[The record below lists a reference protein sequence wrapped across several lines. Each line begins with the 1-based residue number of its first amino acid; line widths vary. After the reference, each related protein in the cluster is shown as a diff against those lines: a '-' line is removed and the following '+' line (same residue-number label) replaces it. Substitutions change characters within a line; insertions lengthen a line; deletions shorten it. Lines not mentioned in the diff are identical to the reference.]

1 MMRKAVLITGA
12 TGGLGRQTALAL
24 ARRGRD
30 VLLGGRR
37 AEAVEALRQE
47 IEGST
52 EASARPFVADLAD
65 LGSVRRALVRLG
77 DEPLH
82 GIVANAGMQT
92 MKDQRSADGFELTF
106 AVNVLAHQVLLCA
119 LAGQIVEGGRV
130 VVVSSGVHEPDHKLA
145 RRAGIPAPRWVG
157 TRKLALPEE
166 AEPSERLS
174 DGRQR
179 YSTSK
184 LGNVLQA
191 RGLQA
196 RLREQ
201 GRDIDVFAIDP
212 GLMIDTDLARELPGP
227 LRVVLRAVGRIAM
240 PFIANMRLSPVAAGH
255 ITSLL
260 EDPQWHGKG
269 FEYLDGDHVKPP
281 SDDALDDAL
290 VDRFWHESA
299 SLVELMPEHTVLPL
313 Q

>member
-1 MMRKAVLITGA
+1 
-12 TGGLGRQTALAL
+12 LGRQTALAL

-37 AEAVEALRQE
+37 AEAVESLRQE
-47 IEGST
+47 IERST
-52 EASARPFVADLAD
+52 EAKAWPFVADLAD
-65 LGSVRRALVRLG
+65 LGSVRRALAELG

-82 GIVANAGMQT
+82 GIVANAGLQT

-119 LAGQIVEGGRV
+119 LAGQVVEGGRV
-130 VVVSSGVHEPDHKLA
+130 VVVSSGVHEPEHKLA
-145 RRAGIPAPRWVG
+145 RRAGIPVPRWIG
-157 TRKLALPEE
+157 ARKLALPDE
-166 AEPSERLS
+166 AEPSQRLS

-196 RLREQ
+196 RLRTQ

-212 GLMIDTDLARELPGP
+212 GLMIDTGLARELPAT
-227 LRVVLRAVGRIAM
+227 LRVVLRALGRIVM
-240 PFIANMRLSPVAAGH
+240 PFIDNMRLSPVSAGYVA
-255 ITSLL
+255 SLL
-260 EDPQWHGKG
+260 EDPQWRGQG
-269 FEYLDGDHVKPP
+269 FAYLDGDRIKPP

-290 VDRFWHESA
+290 VDRFWQESA
-299 SLVELMPEHTVLPL
+299 SLVELTPEQTVLSL